1 MTTPTAPE
9 PEIVP
14 GTSRPIPVQPEV
26 QPNGDPATQ
35 PDPEPQPEH
44 GQV

>member
-1 MTTPTAPE
+1 MSTPSAPE

-26 QPNGDPATQ
+26 QPNGDPQ
-35 PDPEPQPEH
+35 VVPEPDPGTRPQ
-44 GQV
+44 